1 MSDIETEEAG
11 PLIQMAEWLS
21 LDDMLIEPEP
31 RVWLATHGDDGIIP
45 MGEVGLVVGAGGT
58 SKTYLMI
65 SLVVSVALGK
75 PWMGQFQI
83 ANPGNAAIFLAEE
96 TKLECRRRFYYVC
109 KQMGLTRAELELVCK
124 RVMCAPLAGVP
135 TRLVNSET
143 GGISADANGLGT
155 YLSGYGNRGPWQLIV
170 FDSLSRFGG
179 EMTEKDNAA
188 AAEFVRIL
196 EQFAHLPGKPAIAV
210 VHHTSLSAR
219 NSNGE
224 VPITP
229 RGVTALHDNCR
240 WVLTLHPNLETNE
253 VSMRVSKS
261 NYGPTYPVVPE
272 TVMRRGDHGT
282 LSVVPEEE
290 IEADREAKEAE
301 DKVNDEDTVFRECQ
315 RHPCRHGTKTELAV
329 ACRGRKKDMLAA
341 IARLLEQGRIV
352 TDELGFRTSSW
363 QPNDGS

>member
-1 MSDIETEEAG
+1 MSEDTEEAG
-11 PLIQMAEWLS
+11 PLIQMAEWLE
-21 LDDMLIEPEP
+21 LDDMLVEPPP
-31 RVWLATHGDDGIIP
+31 RIWLAKHGDDGIIP

-75 PWMGQFQI
+75 PWLDKFTI

-109 KQMGLTRAELELVCK
+109 KQMKLSRAELELACR
-124 RVMCAPLAGVP
+124 RVLCAPLSGVP
-135 TRLVNSET
+135 TRLVDSKT

-155 YLSGYGNRGPWQLIV
+155 YLSGYGSRGPWQLIV

-188 AAEFVRIL
+188 AAEFVRIA
-196 EQFAHLPGKPAIAV
+196 EQFAHLPGGPAIAI

-219 NSNGE
+219 NPNSD

-240 WVLTLHPNLETNE
+240 WVVTLHPDVETNQ
-253 VSMRVSKS
+253 VSIRVSKS

-272 TVMRRGDHGT
+272 TVLRRGDHGA
-282 LSVVPEEE
+282 LAVVPEDEL
-290 IEADREAKEAE
+290 EAEREAREAE
-301 DKVNDEDTVFRECQ
+301 NRIADEDTVYRECQ
-315 RHPCRHGTKTELAV
+315 RHPGRHTTKTELAT
-329 ACRGRKKDMLAA
+329 ACRGRKRDMLAA
-341 IARLLEQGRIV
+341 IGRLLEQGRIMC
-352 TDELGFRTSSW
+352 DEEGFRTSSW
-363 QPNDGS
+363 TSDDGS